1 MHPGQDYYGGVW
13 MWGGGGCCW
22 WIEKGMMVGSSQI
35 FMNMQHASLYLVV
48 LQRQLVLYFGHT
60 LFHMTP
66 LLLFCLRSFSL
77 YSKSFFFF
85 FLVDWHSYMQK
96 DLIYLPSI
104 KGASVIIEQGQRSA
118 SALCLKWFND
128 AAFVQKSC
136 RDQKKTIFV

>member
-1 MHPGQDYYGGVW
+1 
-13 MWGGGGCCW
+13 
-22 WIEKGMMVGSSQI
+22 
-35 FMNMQHASLYLVV
+35 
-48 LQRQLVLYFGHT
+48 
-60 LFHMTP
+60 
-66 LLLFCLRSFSL
+66 
-77 YSKSFFFF
+77 
-85 FLVDWHSYMQK
+85 MQK